1 MGLGRSLRAL
11 FRPGAVDAELR
22 EELRFHV
29 ERETEENV
37 RRGMDPVA
45 ARRAALLGFGGVER
59 FAEETRA
66 AHATAHVED
75 LVRDVRLAA
84 RGLARTPL
92 FTLTVVLTLALGIA
106 AVTAVFTVVKG
117 VLLDRLPYEAPGSLV
132 MLWETDRASGT
143 HREAASVPDYF
154 DFLARQRVF
163 TGIAGFGQAQ
173 SAWAERGAEP
183 VVVRAALVTANLF
196 PLLGVR
202 PLVGR
207 TFTAEE
213 DRPGGPAVVVLGER
227 LWRRRFDGD
236 PGAVGRVISLDD
248 RPTTIIGVVPAS
260 LEFPSPESE
269 IWLPEQVGPTSVVRD
284 THIITLVARLAP
296 GVTVQ
301 RAQAGMAAIAADLE
315 REYPNANTDRG
326 VNVERLTTVLLGDVE
341 PALKV
346 LLAAAALLLVVAAI
360 NAANLLLAR
369 AAARR
374 HEQAVR
380 AALGATA
387 GRLAQQ
393 AFVEGGLLALGA
405 AALGLAL
412 ARASLAALL
421 AVAPAD
427 LPRLAHVA
435 LGGVAVGVA
444 LAVALAIAALFGA
457 IAWAAGRRRGLV
469 DALAGSPRS
478 LTTGRG
484 QRRFRRL
491 LVVAE
496 LATAVVL
503 VISAGLLL
511 RSFAA
516 LTAVDPGFEPEHLLR
531 AGVTLPPS
539 RYPQDFAQY
548 PSWPEIQRFHREVV
562 ARLAAIPGVRSAAL
576 AVADPLDPGF
586 TNSFV
591 IVGREAEAR
600 SQPEVLVREVTP
612 DYLRAAGVPLLR
624 GRGIAATDDS
634 TTEFVLL
641 INQAMAHRFFPGTDP
656 IGQHIRFWGRTRRIV
671 GLVGNEKLGGLAA
684 ADPPALYAPMAQA
697 PMRTFTILVRTAG
710 DPRSVLPAV
719 QRAVWSIDP
728 LLPLFGIATMNE
740 VVSRSVARQ
749 RFLALLIAV
758 FGAVAL
764 ALAVVGAYGVLSYTV
779 AQRTHE
785 IGVRTALGAPRN
797 AVVGQFVREG
807 MALSGAGIALGI
819 AGAAAVGSVLRTLL
833 FGVDA
838 WDPVTYAAV
847 VVAVALTTLIA
858 TWLPSRRAAAVDPL
872 EALRTE

>member
-1 MGLGRSLRAL
+1 MGLRRSLRAM

-29 ERETEENV
+29 ERETEENL
-37 RRGMDPVA
+37 RRGMDPAA
-45 ARRAALLGFGGVER
+45 ARRAALVTFGGVER

-66 AHATAHVED
+66 AHATARLED
-75 LVRDVRLAA
+75 LVRDVRHAA

-92 FTLTVVLTLALGIA
+92 FTLTVVLTLALGIG
-106 AVTAVFTVVKG
+106 AVTAVFAVVKG
-117 VLLDRLPYEAPGSLV
+117 VLLDRLPYEEPGSLV
-132 MLWETDRASGT
+132 MVWETDRASGT

-163 TGIAGFGQAQ
+163 TGIAGFGEAQ
-173 SAWAERGAEP
+173 RAWVESGAEP

-207 TFTAEE
+207 TFAAAE

-227 LWRRRFDGD
+227 LWRRRFG
-236 PGAVGRVISLDD
+236 GAPDVVGRVITLDD
-248 RPTTIIGVVPAS
+248 RPTTIVGVVPAS
-260 LEFPSPESE
+260 LEFPSPQSE
-269 IWLPEQVGPTSVVRD
+269 IWLPEQMGPTSEVRD
-284 THIITLVARLAP
+284 THSITLVARLAP

-341 PALKV
+341 PALHL
-346 LLAAAALLLVVAAI
+346 LLAAAALLLLVAAI
-360 NAANLLLAR
+360 NAANLMLAR

-374 HEQAVR
+374 HERAVR

-393 AFVEGGLLALGA
+393 ALVEAALLTLGA

-412 ARASLAALL
+412 ARAGHAALL

-427 LPRLAHVA
+427 LPRLAHVSLGGAPVLVA
-435 LGGVAVGVA
+435 LGA
-444 LAVALAIAALFGA
+444 ALAIAAAFGA
-457 IAWAAGRRRGLV
+457 IPWVDGRRGELR

-478 LTTGRG
+478 LTTDRG
-484 QRRFRRL
+484 HRRFRRL

-503 VISAGLLL
+503 VIPAGLLL

-531 AGVTLPPS
+531 AGVTLPSS
-539 RYPQDFAQY
+539 RYPQDFAQF
-548 PSWPEIQRFHREVV
+548 PSWPEIQRFQREVV
-562 ARLAAIPGVRSAAL
+562 ARIVAIPGVRDAAL

-591 IVGREAEAR
+591 IIGREAEAR
-600 SQPEVLVREVTP
+600 SQPEVRVREVTP
-612 DYLRAAGVPLLR
+612 GYLRTAGVPLLR
-624 GRGIAATDDS
+624 GRGIGATDDS
-634 TTEFVLL
+634 TTEGVLL
-641 INQAMAHRFFPGTDP
+641 VNRAMVRRFFPGTDP
-656 IGQHIRFWGRTRRIV
+656 IGQRIRFWGRTRRVV
-671 GLVGNEKLGGLAA
+671 GVVGDEKLDGLAA
-684 ADPPALYAPMAQA
+684 ADPPAVYAPMAQA

-710 DPRSVLPAV
+710 EPRALLPAV
-719 QRAVWSIDP
+719 QRAVWGIDP
-728 LLPLFGIATMNE
+728 LLPLFATATMDE

-764 ALAVVGAYGVLSYTV
+764 VLAVVGAYGVLSYTV

-785 IGVRTALGAPRN
+785 IGVRTALGAPRV
-797 AVVGQFVREG
+797 AVVGLFVREG
-807 MALSGAGIALGI
+807 MALSGAGIALGLG
-819 AGAAAVGSVLRTLL
+819 GAAAVGRVLRTLL

-838 WDPVTYAAV
+838 WDPFTYAAV
-847 VVAVALTTLIA
+847 VVAVALTTLVA
-858 TWLPSRRAAAVDPL
+858 TWLPARRAAAVAPL